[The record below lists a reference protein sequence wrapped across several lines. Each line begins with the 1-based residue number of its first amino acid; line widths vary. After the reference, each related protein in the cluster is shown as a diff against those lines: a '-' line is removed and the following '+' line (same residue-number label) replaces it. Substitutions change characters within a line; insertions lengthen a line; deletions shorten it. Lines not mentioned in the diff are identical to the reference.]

1 MAVAKNKRGNSAS
14 RPAESEH
21 GAALKELLHPDI
33 LNRLKAKAE
42 ELKAEEQ
49 LQREQRRKQAEER
62 RRAEQKRLEN
72 DFEYLLKNSSM
83 DWRNYK

>member
-1 MAVAKNKRGNSAS
+1 MAKNKRTNPAP
-14 RPAESEH
+14 RPAEPEQ
-21 GAALKELLHPDI
+21 GAALKELLNPDV
-33 LNRLKAKAE
+33 LKRLKAQAE

-49 LQREQRRKQAEER
+49 LQREQQRKQAEER